1 MFGKDGPRLPRVGHS
16 RYRARGPAMTTDSRP
31 GTRVPK
37 MRAVRL
43 IPYFRRSEKYLQN
56 AVDSGPHFT
65 VRYIIPIHSTRGAL
79 MRRLEGGERER
90 HLRAKDLRNL
100 CPRAVLGQPRRPL
113 GAGPVRPR
121 SNAERQRCRV
131 GAPQGAGRDASRPGP
146 GAPGPPW
153 SHALQGRSGE
163 IQAMRLV
170 GAPTPS
176 PEGEAKRQEC
186 GRPSG
191 PKQQTGG
198 GFLLTQGNSL

>member
-1 MFGKDGPRLPRVGHS
+1 
-16 RYRARGPAMTTDSRP
+16 MTTDSRP

-121 SNAERQRCRV
+121 SKA
-131 GAPQGAGRDASRPGP
+131 
-146 GAPGPPW
+146 
-153 SHALQGRSGE
+153 
-163 IQAMRLV
+163 
-170 GAPTPS
+170 
-176 PEGEAKRQEC
+176 
-186 GRPSG
+186 
-191 PKQQTGG
+191 
-198 GFLLTQGNSL
+198 